1 MDMIDQIVALAL
13 FEDSGLGDVT
23 SESILPGSRKGCGVI
38 KAKQDCILA
47 GTDVARRTFQVL
59 DPDVRLQFFFKDGDA
74 VSSGDEVLSAE
85 GDLLSLLKAERV
97 ALNFLQRLSGIATLT
112 RKYAAALEGYSTRLT
127 DTRKTTPGWR
137 RLEKAAVRSG
147 GGCNHR
153 FSLYDGILIKDNHI
167 ALAGGISAAVQ
178 AVKKRSSHL
187 MKIEVEVTT
196 MDQVDQALAAGADVI
211 MLDNMSCA
219 DMTEAVTRIHGQAL
233 VEASGN
239 VSLETLKDIAA
250 TGVDVIS
257 CGALTHHAVS
267 VDLSMRIFD
276 SEEAP
281 DSQLSS

>member
-23 SESILPGSRKGCGVI
+23 SESILPGSRKGRGVI

-147 GGCNHR
+147 GGYNHR

-167 ALAGGISAAVQ
+167 AVAGGISAAVQ

-219 DMTEAVTRIHGQAL
+219 DMAEAVTRIHGQAL